1 MFMSPKRPKHQ
12 TDRLLL
18 RDKGVVTNRSQGDNG
33 MPQRAMANILVVDDS
48 ESVLQS
54 VRVTL
59 NKPDMRVILCHRPEE
74 ALTVL
79 ESESIDVAISD
90 IRMPG
95 MDGYGFLERA
105 LEIDPNVDVMF
116 MTGYSSIEGAVSS
129 LQRGAVHYIPKPFNP
144 VEFLE
149 TVEEILS
156 ARKVEPPLP
165 SAKFEAAVAPIIG
178 RSLALR
184 EVLSQIENFARHST
198 TVLIHGET
206 GCGKELVAR
215 AIHDAGPRSDKP
227 YIVCNCSAFSD
238 TLMESEFFGHARGAF
253 TDADDS
259 QAGLYER
266 AHGGVLF
273 LDEIGDL
280 PLASQAKLLR
290 ALESGEIQRVGETE
304 VRRFDVQII
313 AATNKDLD
321 EEVRQGRFRKD
332 LYFRLNVAQIAL
344 PPLRERSEDIA
355 ALADKFLNDAAAEYN
370 KPKPGFEPAALAAL
384 QRYSWPGNVREL
396 RNLLFRAML
405 FFTDGDLSLEAFPP
419 EIADTADT
427 ALCTDTSIDA
437 IRREHI
443 RRVLDQLRGN
453 KSDAARVLGVS
464 RVTLYREIQRYGLQ
478 TVAG

>member
-1 MFMSPKRPKHQ
+1 M
-12 TDRLLL
+12 
-18 RDKGVVTNRSQGDNG
+18 TNRTQEDRGVA
-33 MPQRAMANILVVDDS
+33 QRPVANILVVDDS
-48 ESVLQS
+48 DSVLQS

-59 NKPDMRVILCHRPEE
+59 NRPNLRVILCHRPEE
-74 ALTVL
+74 ALNVL
-79 ESESIDVAISD
+79 ETESIDVAISD

-116 MTGYSSIEGAVSS
+116 MTGFSSIEGAVSS
-129 LQRGAVHYIPKPFNP
+129 LQRGAIHYIPKPFDP
-144 VEFLE
+144 EEFVE
-149 TVEEILS
+149 TVEEVLS
-156 ARKVEPPLP
+156 ARLVEPSP
-165 SAKFEAAVAPIIG
+165 SRGRFEEAVAPIIG
-178 RSLALR
+178 RSPALR

-215 AIHDAGPRSDKP
+215 AIHDAGPRSDGP

-266 AHGGVLF
+266 AHRGVLF

-304 VRRFDVQII
+304 TRRFDVQVI
-313 AATNKDLD
+313 AATNKDLA

-344 PPLRERSEDIA
+344 PPLRERREDIP
-355 ALADKFLNDAAAEYN
+355 ALAEKFLADAAAEYD
-370 KPKPGFEPAALAAL
+370 KPKPGIDSTALAAL
-384 QRYSWPGNVREL
+384 QCYSWPGNVREL
-396 RNLLFRAML
+396 RNVLFRAML
-405 FFTDGDLSLEAFPP
+405 FHAGGDLSLEALPP
-419 EIADTADT
+419 EIADTAEPAPSDE
-427 ALCTDTSIDA
+427 TSIDA
-437 IRREHI
+437 IRKEHI
-443 RRVLDQLRGN
+443 RRVLERLHGN

-464 RVTLYREIQRYGLQ
+464 RVTLYREIERYGLQ
-478 TVAG
+478 NIAR

>member
-1 MFMSPKRPKHQ
+1 MA
-12 TDRLLL
+12 
-18 RDKGVVTNRSQGDNG
+18 QG
-33 MPQRAMANILVVDDS
+33 PVANILVVDDS

-59 NKPDMRVILCHRPEE
+59 NRPDMHVILCHRPED

-79 ESESIDVAISD
+79 ETEPIDIAISD

-129 LQRGAVHYIPKPFNP
+129 LQRGAIHYISKPFDP
-144 VEFLE
+144 AEFLE
-149 TVEEILS
+149 TIEEILS
-156 ARKVEPPLP
+156 ARKVEPSLP
-165 SAKFEAAVAPIIG
+165 SAKFESAVAPIIG
-178 RSLALR
+178 QSLALR
-184 EVLSQIENFARHST
+184 EVLSQIENLAHHST

-215 AIHDAGPRSDKP
+215 AIHDAGPRSKGP

-238 TLMESEFFGHARGAF
+238 TLMESEFFGHAKGAF

-280 PLASQAKLLR
+280 PLPSQAKLLR
-290 ALESGEIQRVGETE
+290 ALESGEVQRVGETE
-304 VRRFDVQII
+304 PRRFDVQVI
-313 AATNKDLD
+313 AATNKDLA

-332 LYFRLNVAQIAL
+332 LYFRLNVAQIQL
-344 PPLRERSEDIA
+344 PPLRDRREDLPS
-355 ALADKFLNDAAAEYN
+355 LADKFLRDAAEEYK
-370 KPKPGFEPAALAAL
+370 KPKPGLEASALVAL
-384 QRYSWPGNVREL
+384 QRYSWPGNIREL
-396 RNLLFRAML
+396 RNVLFRAML
-405 FFTDGDLSLEAFPP
+405 FHTEGDLSLEALPP
-419 EIADTADT
+419 EIADVAEPIL
-427 ALCTDTSIDA
+427 AGDTSIDA

-443 RRVLDQLRGN
+443 RRVLEQLHGN

-478 TVAG
+478 GVAG